1 MPITLHL
8 LRSFL
13 SRLTTMYLLSFARLT
28 TSSSVIPGVT
38 FVVDQ
43 PRSLRYS
50 SSPNNCSSRRTVGRC
65 ISSARF
71 GSKRFDERFLRSF
84 PGSMALRKG
93 RDCYFL
99 KYLRHFLHW
108 KRFSEIFLS
117 GTLQNGQVSRVA
129 NFSAD
134 PANASVLRPGRIC
147 PVVIWCLL
155 E

>member
-50 SSPNNCSSRRTVGRC
+50 SSPNSCSSRRTVGLC
-65 ISSARF
+65 ISCARF
-71 GSKRFDERFLRSF
+71 VSQRFDERFLRSF
-84 PGSMALRKG
+84 LGSMVLGKSRES
-93 RDCYFL
+93 YFL

-117 GTLQNGQVSRVA
+117 GMLQNGHVSRVA

-134 PANASVLRPGRIC
+134 PANASVFRPGAIC
-147 PVVIWCLL
+147 PLVTWCLL

>member
-1 MPITLHL
+1 MPITRHL

-65 ISSARF
+65 ISCARF
-71 GSKRFDERFLRSF
+71 VSQRFDERFLRSF
-84 PGSMALRKG
+84 PGRRLWERVEGLLFLEVSTAFPAL
-93 RDCYFL
+93 
-99 KYLRHFLHW
+99 
-108 KRFSEIFLS
+108 
-117 GTLQNGQVSRVA
+117 
-129 NFSAD
+129 
-134 PANASVLRPGRIC
+134 
-147 PVVIWCLL
+147 
-155 E
+155 